1 MSKNKLESVTIEDC
15 QKMKGTLEY
24 ETYWKHI
31 ENVLR
36 RHEAK
41 KAELEIKKIE
51 QRVAEHDIHFD
62 ISPEI
67 LRTKIIEVADPRMG
81 ARPIKRFVEQ
91 TCERLI
97 AMKLLEE
104 K

>member
-1 MSKNKLESVTIEDC
+1 MSKNKLESLTIEDC

-41 KAELEIKKIE
+41 KAEIEVKKLEKQIKK
-51 QRVAEHDIHFD
+51 
-62 ISPEI
+62 
-67 LRTKIIEVADPRMG
+67 
-81 ARPIKRFVEQ
+81 KR
-91 TCERLI
+91 
-97 AMKLLEE
+97 
-104 K
+104 